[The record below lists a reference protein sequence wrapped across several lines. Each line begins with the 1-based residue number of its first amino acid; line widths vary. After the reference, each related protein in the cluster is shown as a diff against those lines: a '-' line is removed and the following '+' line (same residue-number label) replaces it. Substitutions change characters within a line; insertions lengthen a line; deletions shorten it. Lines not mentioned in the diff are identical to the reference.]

1 MTKQEV
7 FDLIR
12 ENRLELYG
20 QPKWTVGKNTC
31 NTYKV
36 FVEKV
41 RLKDGTEQPAQD
53 VIAQIEADSELT
65 EEYSSWFIKAAI
77 ASAMKLSEKTNV
89 NVTLSI
95 DILPL
100 YCNRRDFVQLVE
112 DTLNE
117 TGFRPDK
124 LHFELSESQEL
135 TERGAANL
143 NRLHNEKGIGLWLD
157 NFGMGHSNIALLNRL
172 DVDGLQTDRFFTA
185 ESLKSEKAAKLLVAI
200 AHFADT
206 LDLKVCAKGVETE
219 DEMQFFEDY
228 GYFKVQG
235 FFIGMP
241 MPLGE
246 MADYIR
252 DYGKVRSDK

>member
-1 MTKQEV
+1 MTKQEILA
-7 FDLIR
+7 LIQ
-12 ENRLELYG
+12 ENRLVLYG

-41 RLKDGTEQPAQD
+41 LLADGTEQPAQD
-53 VIAQIEADSELT
+53 VVAQIEADSELT
-65 EEYSSWFIKAAI
+65 EAYSAWFLKAAI
-77 ASAMKLSEKTNV
+77 ASAMALTKKTNV

-95 DILPL
+95 DVLPI
-100 YCNRRDFVQLVE
+100 YCNRRDFVQQVE
-112 DTLNE
+112 DILKE

-124 LHFELSESQEL
+124 LHLELSESQEL

-143 NRLHNEKGIGLWLD
+143 NLLHNEKGVGLWLD
-157 NFGMGHSNIALLNRL
+157 NFGIGHSDIALLNRL
-172 DVDGLQTDRFFTA
+172 DVDGIQTDRFFTA
-185 ESLKSEKAAKLLVAI
+185 ESQKSEKAAKILVAI

-206 LDLKVCAKGVETE
+206 LDLKVCAKGVENE

-228 GYFKVQG
+228 GYYKVQG
-235 FFIGMP
+235 FFIGKP

-252 DYGKVRSDK
+252 DYGKGRS